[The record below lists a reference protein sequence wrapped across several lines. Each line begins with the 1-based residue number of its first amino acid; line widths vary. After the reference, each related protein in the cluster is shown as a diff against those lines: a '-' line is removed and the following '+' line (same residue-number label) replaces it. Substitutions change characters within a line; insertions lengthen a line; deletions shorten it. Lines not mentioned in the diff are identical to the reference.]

1 MTTNNAAASQ
11 LKLNV
16 TNIKSVLVKGNK
28 SMTRLKAFKA
38 KTIFNMEQ
46 NDLRKKEEESL
57 EAVKPKKKKIT
68 ADKSPVKSKGGILN
82 KLMTFAGIILGGVLV
97 NALPAILKKLRDI
110 FTSVFNFLKPVGKA
124 IMGIINFISGDT
136 MDMSKYD
143 SQKANVDDQFAQMK
157 IASEELNTEA
167 ENAAGLEKLLET
179 PAEVDEIIG
188 EGGKV
193 DSETKESQVEN
204 EASQVASTENATDTG
219 GMIETT
225 TPEEKEKA
233 AVQTMKSDPT
243 VQKKNEGG
251 KISTSKGNIKDSV
264 PVLLSPGEFV
274 INQKIAKT
282 IGYEKLK
289 QINTITT
296 NSSAQIS
303 PKTPNDISMLNNGK
317 KKGKTT
323 IIMQTQVVEKV
334 TPVPV

>member
-46 NDLRKKEEESL
+46 DDLRKKEEESL

-143 SQKANVDDQFAQMK
+143 SQKATVDDQFAQMK
-157 IASEELNTEA
+157 TASEELNTEA
-167 ENAAGLEKLLET
+167 ESAASLEKLLET

-193 DSETKESQVEN
+193 DSETKESKVES

-219 GMIETT
+219 GMVEST

-233 AVQTMKSDPT
+233 AVQTMKTDPT

-274 INQKIAKT
+274 INQKIAKS

-289 QINTITT
+289 QINAITS

-323 IIMQTQVVEKV
+323 IIMQTQVVEKI

>member
-46 NDLRKKEEESL
+46 DDLRKKEEESL

-143 SQKANVDDQFAQMK
+143 SQKATVDDQFAQMK
-157 IASEELNTEA
+157 TASEELNTEA
-167 ENAAGLEKLLET
+167 ESAASLEKLLET

-204 EASQVASTENATDTG
+204 EASQVASTEDATDTG
-219 GMIETT
+219 GMVEST

-233 AVQTMKSDPT
+233 AVQTMKTDPT

-274 INQKIAKT
+274 INQKIAKS

-289 QINTITT
+289 QINAITS

-323 IIMQTQVVEKV
+323 IIMQTQVVEKI

>member
-1 MTTNNAAASQ
+1 
-11 LKLNV
+11 
-16 TNIKSVLVKGNK
+16 
-28 SMTRLKAFKA
+28 
-38 KTIFNMEQ
+38 
-46 NDLRKKEEESL
+46 
-57 EAVKPKKKKIT
+57 
-68 ADKSPVKSKGGILN
+68 
-82 KLMTFAGIILGGVLV
+82 
-97 NALPAILKKLRDI
+97 
-110 FTSVFNFLKPVGKA
+110 
-124 IMGIINFISGDT
+124 

-143 SQKANVDDQFAQMK
+143 SQKATVDDQFAQMK
-157 IASEELNTEA
+157 TASEELNTEA
-167 ENAAGLEKLLET
+167 ESAASLEKLLET

-233 AVQTMKSDPT
+233 AIQTMKSDPT

>member
-46 NDLRKKEEESL
+46 DDLRKKEEESL

-143 SQKANVDDQFAQMK
+143 SQKATVDDQFAQMK
-157 IASEELNTEA
+157 TASEELNTEA
-167 ENAAGLEKLLET
+167 ESAASLEKLLET

>member
-46 NDLRKKEEESL
+46 DDLRKKEEESL

-143 SQKANVDDQFAQMK
+143 SQKATVDDQFAQMK
-157 IASEELNTEA
+157 TASEELNTEA
-167 ENAAGLEKLLET
+167 ESAASLEKLLVT

-193 DSETKESQVEN
+193 DSETKESKVES

-219 GMIETT
+219 GMVEST

-233 AVQTMKSDPT
+233 AVQTMKTDPT

-274 INQKIAKT
+274 INQKIAKS

-289 QINTITT
+289 QINAITS

>member
-46 NDLRKKEEESL
+46 DDLRKKEEESL

-68 ADKSPVKSKGGILN
+68 ADNSPVKSKGGILN

-110 FTSVFNFLKPVGKA
+110 FTSVFNFLKPIGKA

-233 AVQTMKSDPT
+233 AIQTMKSDPT

>member
-1 MTTNNAAASQ
+1 
-11 LKLNV
+11 
-16 TNIKSVLVKGNK
+16 
-28 SMTRLKAFKA
+28 
-38 KTIFNMEQ
+38 MEQ
-46 NDLRKKEEESL
+46 DDLRKKEEESL

-143 SQKANVDDQFAQMK
+143 SQKATVDDQFAQMK
-157 IASEELNTEA
+157 TASEELNTEA
-167 ENAAGLEKLLET
+167 ESAASLEKLLET

-193 DSETKESQVEN
+193 DSETKESKVES

-219 GMIETT
+219 GMVEST

-233 AVQTMKSDPT
+233 AVQTMKTDPT

-274 INQKIAKT
+274 INQKIAKS

-289 QINTITT
+289 EINAITS

>member
-46 NDLRKKEEESL
+46 DDLRKKEEESL

-143 SQKANVDDQFAQMK
+143 SQKATVDDQFAQMK
-157 IASEELNTEA
+157 TASEELNTEA
-167 ENAAGLEKLLET
+167 ESAASLEKLLET

-193 DSETKESQVEN
+193 DSETKESKVES

-219 GMIETT
+219 GMVEST

-233 AVQTMKSDPT
+233 AVQTMKTDQN

-274 INQKIAKT
+274 INQKIAKS

-289 QINTITT
+289 QINAITS

-323 IIMQTQVVEKV
+323 IIMQTQVVEKI

>member
-46 NDLRKKEEESL
+46 DDLRKKEEESL

-143 SQKANVDDQFAQMK
+143 SQKATVDDQFAQMK
-157 IASEELNTEA
+157 TASEELNTEA
-167 ENAAGLEKLLET
+167 ESAASLEKLLET

-204 EASQVASTENATDTG
+204 EASQVASTEDATDTG
-219 GMIETT
+219 GMVEST

-233 AVQTMKSDPT
+233 AVQTMKTDQN

-274 INQKIAKT
+274 INQKIAKS

-289 QINTITT
+289 QINAITS

>member
-46 NDLRKKEEESL
+46 DDLRKKEEESL

-143 SQKANVDDQFAQMK
+143 SQKATVDDQFNQLK
-157 IASEELNTEA
+157 
-167 ENAAGLEKLLET
+167 
-179 PAEVDEIIG
+179 
-188 EGGKV
+188 
-193 DSETKESQVEN
+193 
-204 EASQVASTENATDTG
+204 EASDQLNLKVIS
-219 GMIETT
+219 
-225 TPEEKEKA
+225 
-233 AVQTMKSDPT
+233 
-243 VQKKNEGG
+243 
-251 KISTSKGNIKDSV
+251 KIVS
-264 PVLLSPGEFV
+264 L
-274 INQKIAKT
+274 
-282 IGYEKLK
+282 YY
-289 QINTITT
+289 
-296 NSSAQIS
+296 
-303 PKTPNDISMLNNGK
+303 
-317 KKGKTT
+317 
-323 IIMQTQVVEKV
+323 
-334 TPVPV
+334 

>member
-1 MTTNNAAASQ
+1 MTTNSPASQ

-46 NDLRKKEEESL
+46 DDLRKKEEESL

-143 SQKANVDDQFAQMK
+143 SQKATVDDQFAQMK
-157 IASEELNTEA
+157 TASEELNTEA
-167 ENAAGLEKLLET
+167 ESAASLEKLLET

-193 DSETKESQVEN
+193 DSETKESKVES

-219 GMIETT
+219 GMVEST

-233 AVQTMKSDPT
+233 AVQTMKTDPT

-274 INQKIAKT
+274 INQKIAKS

-289 QINTITT
+289 QINAITS

-323 IIMQTQVVEKV
+323 IIMQTQVVEKI

>member
-1 MTTNNAAASQ
+1 
-11 LKLNV
+11 
-16 TNIKSVLVKGNK
+16 
-28 SMTRLKAFKA
+28 MTRLKAFKA

-46 NDLRKKEEESL
+46 DDLRKKEEESL

-143 SQKANVDDQFAQMK
+143 SQKATVDDQFAQMK
-157 IASEELNTEA
+157 TASEELNTEA
-167 ENAAGLEKLLET
+167 ESAASLEKLLET

-193 DSETKESQVEN
+193 DSETKESKVES

-219 GMIETT
+219 GMVEST

-233 AVQTMKSDPT
+233 AVQTMKTDPT

-274 INQKIAKT
+274 INQKIAKS

-289 QINTITT
+289 EINAITS

-323 IIMQTQVVEKV
+323 IIMQTQVVEKI

>member
-46 NDLRKKEEESL
+46 DDLRKKEEESL

-68 ADKSPVKSKGGILN
+68 ADNSPVKSKGGILN

-110 FTSVFNFLKPVGKA
+110 FTSVFNFLKPIGKA

>member
-1 MTTNNAAASQ
+1 MTTNSPASQ

-46 NDLRKKEEESL
+46 DDLRKKEEESL

-143 SQKANVDDQFAQMK
+143 SQKATVDDQFAQMK
-157 IASEELNTEA
+157 TASEELNTEA
-167 ENAAGLEKLLET
+167 ESAASLEKLLET

-193 DSETKESQVEN
+193 DSETKESKVES

-219 GMIETT
+219 GMVEST

-233 AVQTMKSDPT
+233 AVQTMKTDPT

-274 INQKIAKT
+274 INQKIAKS

-289 QINTITT
+289 EINAITS

>member
-46 NDLRKKEEESL
+46 DDLRKKEEESL

-143 SQKANVDDQFAQMK
+143 SQKATVDDQFAQMK
-157 IASEELNTEA
+157 TASEELNTEA
-167 ENAAGLEKLLET
+167 ESAAGLEKLLET

-204 EASQVASTENATDTG
+204 DASQVASTEDATDTG
-219 GMIETT
+219 GMVEST

-233 AVQTMKSDPT
+233 AVQTMKTDQN

-274 INQKIAKT
+274 INQKIAKS

-289 QINTITT
+289 EINAITS

-323 IIMQTQVVEKV
+323 IIMQTQVVEKI

>member
-46 NDLRKKEEESL
+46 DDLRKKEEESL

-157 IASEELNTEA
+157 TASEELNTEA

-204 EASQVASTENATDTG
+204 DASQVASTEDATDTG
-219 GMIETT
+219 GMVEST

-233 AVQTMKSDPT
+233 AVQTMKTDPT

-274 INQKIAKT
+274 INQKIAKS

-289 QINTITT
+289 EINAITS

>member
-1 MTTNNAAASQ
+1 MTTNSPASQ

-46 NDLRKKEEESL
+46 DDLRKKEEESL

-143 SQKANVDDQFAQMK
+143 SQKATVDDQFAQMK
-157 IASEELNTEA
+157 TASEELNTEA
-167 ENAAGLEKLLET
+167 ESAASLEKLLET

-204 EASQVASTENATDTG
+204 EASQVASTEDATDTG
-219 GMIETT
+219 GMVEST

-233 AVQTMKSDPT
+233 AVQTMKTDPT

-274 INQKIAKT
+274 INQKIAKS

-289 QINTITT
+289 QINAITS

-323 IIMQTQVVEKV
+323 IIMQTQVVEKI

>member
-46 NDLRKKEEESL
+46 DDLRKKEEESL

-110 FTSVFNFLKPVGKA
+110 FTSVFNFLKPIGKA

-204 EASQVASTENATDTG
+204 DASQVASTEDATDTG
-219 GMIETT
+219 GMVEST

-233 AVQTMKSDPT
+233 AVQTMKTDQN

-274 INQKIAKT
+274 INQKIAKS

-289 QINTITT
+289 QINAITS

-323 IIMQTQVVEKV
+323 IIMQTQVVEKI

>member
-46 NDLRKKEEESL
+46 DDLRKKEEESL

-143 SQKANVDDQFAQMK
+143 SQKATVDDQFAQMK
-157 IASEELNTEA
+157 TASEELNTEA
-167 ENAAGLEKLLET
+167 ESAASLEKLLET

-204 EASQVASTENATDTG
+204 DASQVAPTDNSTDTS
-219 GMIETT
+219 GMVEST
-225 TPEEKEKA
+225 TPEEREKA
-233 AVQTMKSDPT
+233 AVQTMKTDQN

-274 INQKIAKT
+274 INQKIAKS

-289 QINTITT
+289 EINAITS

>member
-46 NDLRKKEEESL
+46 DDLRKKEEESL

-143 SQKANVDDQFAQMK
+143 SQKATVDDQFAQMK
-157 IASEELNTEA
+157 TASEELNTEA
-167 ENAAGLEKLLET
+167 ESAASLEKLLET

-233 AVQTMKSDPT
+233 AIQTMKSDPT

>member
-46 NDLRKKEEESL
+46 DDLRKKEEESL

-143 SQKANVDDQFAQMK
+143 SQKATVDDQFAQMK
-157 IASEELNTEA
+157 TASEELNTEA
-167 ENAAGLEKLLET
+167 ESAASLEKLLET

-204 EASQVASTENATDTG
+204 DASQVASTEEATDTS
-219 GMIETT
+219 GMVEST
-225 TPEEKEKA
+225 TPEEREKA
-233 AVQTMKSDPT
+233 AVQTMKTDQN

-274 INQKIAKT
+274 INQKIAKS

-289 QINTITT
+289 EINAITS

-323 IIMQTQVVEKV
+323 IIMQTQVVEKI

>member
-46 NDLRKKEEESL
+46 DDLRKKEEESL

-143 SQKANVDDQFAQMK
+143 SQKATVDDQFAQMK
-157 IASEELNTEA
+157 TASEELNTEA
-167 ENAAGLEKLLET
+167 ESAASLEKLLET

-193 DSETKESQVEN
+193 DSETKESKVES

-219 GMIETT
+219 GMVEST

-233 AVQTMKSDPT
+233 AVQTMKTDPT

-274 INQKIAKT
+274 INQKIAKS

-289 QINTITT
+289 EINAITS

>member
-1 MTTNNAAASQ
+1 MTTNSPASQ

-46 NDLRKKEEESL
+46 DDLRKKEEESL

-143 SQKANVDDQFAQMK
+143 SQKATVDDQFAQMK
-157 IASEELNTEA
+157 TASEELNTEA
-167 ENAAGLEKLLET
+167 ESAASLEKLLET

-204 EASQVASTENATDTG
+204 EASQVASTEDATDTG
-219 GMIETT
+219 GMVEST

-233 AVQTMKSDPT
+233 AVQTMKTDQN

-274 INQKIAKT
+274 INQKIAKS

-289 QINTITT
+289 EINAITS

-323 IIMQTQVVEKV
+323 IIMQTQVVEKI

>member
-46 NDLRKKEEESL
+46 DDLRKKEEESL

-204 EASQVASTENATDTG
+204 DASQVASTEDATDTG
-219 GMIETT
+219 GMVEST

-233 AVQTMKSDPT
+233 AVQTMKTDQN

-274 INQKIAKT
+274 INQKIAKS

-289 QINTITT
+289 QINAITS

-323 IIMQTQVVEKV
+323 IIMQTQVVEKI

>member
-1 MTTNNAAASQ
+1 MTTNSPASQ

-46 NDLRKKEEESL
+46 DDLRKKEEESL

-143 SQKANVDDQFAQMK
+143 SQKANVDDQFNQLK
-157 IASEELNTEA
+157 
-167 ENAAGLEKLLET
+167 
-179 PAEVDEIIG
+179 
-188 EGGKV
+188 
-193 DSETKESQVEN
+193 
-204 EASQVASTENATDTG
+204 EASDQLNEDIKPITEVESLLGDSS
-219 GMIETT
+219 ELD
-225 TPEEKEKA
+225 EEGE
-233 AVQTMKSDPT
+233 
-243 VQKKNEGG
+243 
-251 KISTSKGNIKDSV
+251 IKD
-264 PVLLSPGEFV
+264 
-274 INQKIAKT
+274 
-282 IGYEKLK
+282 
-289 QINTITT
+289 
-296 NSSAQIS
+296 
-303 PKTPNDISMLNNGK
+303 
-317 KKGKTT
+317 
-323 IIMQTQVVEKV
+323 
-334 TPVPV
+334 

>member
-46 NDLRKKEEESL
+46 DDLRKKEEESL

-143 SQKANVDDQFAQMK
+143 SQKATVDDQFAQMK
-157 IASEELNTEA
+157 TASEELNTEA
-167 ENAAGLEKLLET
+167 ESAASLEKLLET

-204 EASQVASTENATDTG
+204 EASQVASTEDATDTG
-219 GMIETT
+219 GMVEST

-233 AVQTMKSDPT
+233 AVQTMKTDQN

-274 INQKIAKT
+274 INQKIAKS

-289 QINTITT
+289 QINAITS

-323 IIMQTQVVEKV
+323 IIMQTQVVEKI

>member
-46 NDLRKKEEESL
+46 DDLRKKEEESL

-110 FTSVFNFLKPVGKA
+110 FTSVFNFLKPIGKA

-204 EASQVASTENATDTG
+204 DASQVASTEDATDTG
-219 GMIETT
+219 GMVEST

-233 AVQTMKSDPT
+233 AVQTMKTDQN

-274 INQKIAKT
+274 INQKIAKS

-289 QINTITT
+289 EINAITS

-323 IIMQTQVVEKV
+323 IIMQTQVVEKI

>member
-46 NDLRKKEEESL
+46 DDLRKKEEESL
-57 EAVKPKKKKIT
+57 EAVIPKKKKIT

-143 SQKANVDDQFAQMK
+143 SQKATVDDQFAQMK
-157 IASEELNTEA
+157 TASEELNTEA
-167 ENAAGLEKLLET
+167 ESAASLEKLLET

-193 DSETKESQVEN
+193 DSETKESKVES

-219 GMIETT
+219 GMVEST

-233 AVQTMKSDPT
+233 AVQTMKTDQN

-274 INQKIAKT
+274 INQKIAKS

-289 QINTITT
+289 EINAITS

-323 IIMQTQVVEKV
+323 IIMQTQVVEKI